1 MIAAYQRISRAD
13 GDLGKD
19 GKDKSNSIENQKELI
34 QRYISCKES
43 LQNVPV
49 MDFVDDGYTGS
60 NFDRPG
66 FQQMMDGVRNGKI
79 DTIIVKDL
87 SRFGRDYIGVG
98 EYMEQIFPLL
108 GVRLI
113 AINDNYDS
121 NNYKG
126 TTLGMDV
133 VVSNLVNTMYCRD
146 AGKKLRTAN
155 QVKWR
160 KGITTASAA
169 PFGYQFDPDKK
180 GAFIIDLPAA
190 KIVRRIFD
198 LAILGLG
205 TREIAVMLN
214 DENVP
219 VPSVYNKENK
229 AYGKETTYTIA
240 PVILWDSSRVWK
252 ILTAYVYTGAMVL
265 GKTKTLISGK
275 SIVRT
280 VPKGQQFITEGTHEA
295 IVSREEFEKAQLV
308 IKSNSHKV
316 LMGRV
321 DFPLKGKVRCGNC
334 RRVMA
339 HNFKQV
345 VPTFWC
351 REGLELVGQT
361 QCTSEIFQV
370 SDIESAVFQALKKEL
385 SLLDSLYG
393 DIQKEEQAL
402 KEAHKKANRRKTLM
416 EQELKNLKGE
426 KMRMYEEY
434 AAGTLPLDT
443 YKQKKRE
450 CDRRISEVQEQIEQS
465 KAEESA
471 ESVVPGTVRA
481 AAEQAENFL
490 NGTRLTAGMV
500 SAFIENVFV
509 HDGGRIVVRFK
520 YERSIR
526 LFEGIKY
533 VLPILHPNKKRL
545 ALIMC
550 PEEDSASV
558 EWARQKG
565 ENWVNKDIT
574 SLEFVENIFRLM
586 NWNRECRYKVLGRVA
601 NSDQGLCMLFDLE
614 EAIMFT
620 PKPQEYA
627 DPLTGEMKKKQMKF
641 FPDTYRNRIGKSYN
655 DYIADHQMNMFEDFI
670 GYQGSAVLDEPV
682 REEDSFSKESM
693 SQESEISE
701 NILLPDLAKQSES
714 IEQQSGE
721 IAERGMPT

>member
-34 QRYISCKES
+34 QRYISHKES
-43 LQNVPV
+43 LQNLPV

-66 FQQMMDGVRNGKI
+66 FQQMMDGVRSGKI

-87 SRFGRDYIGVG
+87 SRFGRDYISVG

-133 VVSNLVNTMYCRD
+133 IVSNLVNTMYCRD

-169 PFGYQFDPDKK
+169 PFGYQFDPNKK
-180 GAFIIDLPAA
+180 GAFIIDPPAA

-205 TREIAVMLN
+205 TREIAMMLN

-316 LMGRV
+316 LMGGV

-334 RRVMA
+334 RRVMT
-339 HNFKQV
+339 HNFKQA

-351 REGLELVGQT
+351 REGMELVGQT
-361 QCTSEIFQV
+361 QCTSEVFQV
-370 SDIESAVFQALKKEL
+370 SDIENAVFQALKKEL

-393 DIQKEEQAL
+393 DRDNSEWGRFFRDLLSASFDESVFAVDYAEQLFSEELEPQKYRKALALCQSIFSNSFDDFCNAEDKIKELAGLVYAQKETKVAL
-402 KEAHKKANRRKTLM
+402 NNLHSVIRDPH
-416 EQELKNLKGE
+416 QLKNYVPARENELNIMTLHKSKGLE
-426 KMRMYEEY
+426 FNIVFHMDMYKWIIPNEFGDE
-434 AAGTLPLDT
+434 
-443 YKQKKRE
+443 
-450 CDRRISEVQEQIEQS
+450 SSVQQDLNLHY
-465 KAEESA
+465 
-471 ESVVPGTVRA
+471 VGLTRA
-481 AAEQAENFL
+481 KDACYIM
-490 NGTRLTAGMV
+490 NGTA
-500 SAFIENVFV
+500 
-509 HDGGRIVVRFK
+509 RF
-520 YERSIR
+520 RS
-526 LFEGIKY
+526 
-533 VLPILHPNKKRL
+533 KK
-545 ALIMC
+545 
-550 PEEDSASV
+550 
-558 EWARQKG
+558 
-565 ENWVNKDIT
+565 
-574 SLEFVENIFRLM
+574 
-586 NWNRECRYKVLGRVA
+586 
-601 NSDQGLCMLFDLE
+601 
-614 EAIMFT
+614 
-620 PKPQEYA
+620 
-627 DPLTGEMKKKQMKF
+627 
-641 FPDTYRNRIGKSYN
+641 N
-655 DYIADHQMNMFEDFI
+655 DYIFA
-670 GYQGSAVLDEPV
+670 EP
-682 REEDSFSKESM
+682 SLFLSKPG
-693 SQESEISE
+693 
-701 NILLPDLAKQSES
+701 L
-714 IEQQSGE
+714 
-721 IAERGMPT
+721 AERRKDVRWEM